1 MKKIGFLL
9 ISVVCVFIPLLFLK
23 KKLYFIMEGIFSV
36 LISPIE
42 LSSLYLNH
50 TTTDAMMMDAIL
62 NTNWNEAVELLSS
75 VRWFA
80 MAVVMA
86 YIAYFFITF
95 KFMRNEAF
103 FSEKMK
109 KALWILL
116 PVLLLI
122 GSAYYF
128 VLARKLMTS
137 ENTTFMNNLVDMK
150 DMMTIKFR
158 KIFPFDVYIAT
169 IDVVERQKEINLKS
183 ATIIQYTIKG
193 RFMSR

>member
-1 MKKIGFLL
+1 MVDNKYAERILTLFLFLVILLPSFCVCLWCADLEGYIVKKIGFLL

-80 MAVVMA
+80 MAVVIA
-86 YIAYFFITF
+86 YIAYFFITV
-95 KFMRNEAF
+95 KYIKNEAF
-103 FSEKMK
+103 FSEKMRK
-109 KALWILL
+109 VLWMLL
-116 PVLLLI
+116 PVPLQTLSSDRLTPC
-122 GSAYYF
+122 YYGPGYERGHPRR
-128 VLARKLMTS
+128 ARAAPS
-137 ENTTFMNNLVDMK
+137 WGP
-150 DMMTIKFR
+150 R
-158 KIFPFDVYIAT
+158 
-169 IDVVERQKEINLKS
+169 
-183 ATIIQYTIKG
+183 
-193 RFMSR
+193 